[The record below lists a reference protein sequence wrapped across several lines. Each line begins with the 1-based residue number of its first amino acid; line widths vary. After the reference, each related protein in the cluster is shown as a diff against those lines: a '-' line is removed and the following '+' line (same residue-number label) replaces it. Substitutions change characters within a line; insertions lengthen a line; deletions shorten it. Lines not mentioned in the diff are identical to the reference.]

1 MRETIKRAFR
11 FASAGTTYQ
20 GLNRVLVACRAR
32 RPQRSPSNISFHGYQ
47 RGERREA
54 NKVMRRPQTL
64 WTRDVE
70 YPKREIERPS
80 TQKAHYLRQCAHR
93 QWSGSHFAESA
104 FRTGTVVLRRA
115 EQKDRSPTSERS
127 HWIPD
132 FAGSPSHLGNTNSS
146 MQRENSVT
154 PDRWVPQVQMRQP
167 NRWRRRQRRA

>member
-11 FASAGTTYQ
+11 LSSAGTTYQ

-64 WTRDVE
+64 WIE